1 MFLARSKD
9 PSKKYCLVLRRN
21 QIDPRVA
28 LKQWLNNSSANP
40 VDIECPLIECM
51 HPRDGHNHITDC
63 AELHDVNLFA
73 RIGVRFQIHIN
84 PVQRL
89 LGNMIIRNRCRYIVS
104 AKLMLAEYV
113 LFKFKNIRGSLA
125 VKAMGTDRFGS
136 SQETISEPTGIQTNL
151 LLLTRTPELVA
162 RQAA

>member
-1 MFLARSKD
+1 M
-9 PSKKYCLVLRRN
+9 
-21 QIDPRVA
+21 Q
-28 LKQWLNNSSANP
+28 LN
-40 VDIECPLIECM
+40 CM

-63 AELHDVNLFA
+63 AELHDEGLFA

-84 PVQRL
+84 PVCDIQRL

-136 SQETISEPTGIQTNL
+136 SLEQLVSRPASRQTSFSEP
-151 LLLTRTPELVA
+151 ELRSTTA
-162 RQAA
+162 